1 MKICL
6 LADAESIHT
15 VRWCNHF
22 AEHGFDVHLISFKQA
37 QILGIKT
44 YHVNAGTINVSG
56 GNWRVILQY
65 SKVKALIKQINPDV
79 LHSLYATS
87 YGLVGAL
94 TGFKRYI
101 VTPLGTDIL
110 ISPNNSAI
118 YRFILRFV
126 FKRAKIIT
134 TMAPHMTEAMLRLG
148 VDGNKIKEIIFG
160 INTSIF
166 NLNKHKV
173 SDSEFLI
180 ASIRN
185 FETVYNIPHFLKAVA
200 LIKAQ
205 IPNLKVKLV
214 GDGSL
219 KQQLIDL
226 SKELKID
233 DVVSFLGKVPQAD
246 VVQLLSEA
254 RIAVTT
260 SLSDGNSLSLLES
273 MACGAYPIATDIP
286 ANRQWVIDGVNGK
299 LVKIDDVI
307 ALADAIMQVY
317 KNYNALMPVA
327 ISKSEDILAQ
337 KGTWQVNMQK
347 MEEIYKNVANLK

>member
-15 VRWCNHF
+15 IRWCNHF
-22 AEHGFDVHLISFKQA
+22 VELGYDIHLISFKNTS
-37 QILGIKT
+37 ITGVKT
-44 YHVNAGTINVSG
+44 YYVNAGAINVSG

-65 SKVKALIKQINPDV
+65 SKVKALLEQIKPDV

-110 ISPNNSAI
+110 ISPNNSSI
-118 YRFILRFV
+118 YRFILRYV
-126 FKRAKIIT
+126 FKRAQVIT

-148 VDGNKIKEIIFG
+148 VEESKIKEIIFG

-185 FETVYNIPHFLKAVA
+185 FEPVYNIPHFLKAISVV
-200 LIKAQ
+200 KDQ

-219 KQQLIDL
+219 KEQLIQL

-233 DVVSFLGKVPQAD
+233 DVVIFLGKVPQAD

-286 ANRQWVIDGVNGK
+286 ANRQWVVNDVNGK
-299 LVKIDDVI
+299 LVKIDDVNG
-307 ALADAIMQVY
+307 LAEAILVVY
-317 KNYNALMPVA
+317 KNYNSIIPSA
-327 ISKSEDILAQ
+327 ISKSQEILGQ

-347 MEEIYKNVANLK
+347 MEGIYKSVANLK

>member
-22 AEHGFDVHLISFKQA
+22 AEHGYEVHLISFKQA
-37 QILGIKT
+37 QLLGVKT
-44 YHVNAGTINVSG
+44 YHVNAGAINVSG
-56 GNWRVILQY
+56 GNWRVIFQY
-65 SKVKALIKQINPDV
+65 RKVKTLLQQINPDV

-110 ISPNNSAI
+110 ISPNHSAI
-118 YRFILRFV
+118 YRAILRYV

-148 VDGNKIKEIIFG
+148 VDSNKIKEIIFG

-166 NLNKHKV
+166 NLNKHKI
-173 SDSEFLI
+173 SESEFLI

-185 FETVYNIPHFLKAVA
+185 FETVYNIPHFLRAIA
-200 LIKAQ
+200 LVKDQ

-219 KQQLIDL
+219 KQQLIQL

-233 DVVSFLGKVPQAD
+233 DVVSFLGKVPQTD

-286 ANRQWVIDGVNGK
+286 ANRQWVTTNVNGK
-299 LVKIDDVI
+299 LVKIDDVKG
-307 ALADAIMQVY
+307 LADAILEVY
-317 KNYNALMPVA
+317 KNYDHLVPTA
-327 ISKSEDILAQ
+327 IAKSQEILAQ

-347 MEEIYKNVANLK
+347 MEEIYKSVANLK